1 MSKDLFNRYIWL
13 ADTIYRAGKITFEE
27 ITEKWNKSALN
38 SGEELTLRT
47 FHNHRNAVETLF
59 DIDIE
64 CTKSGGYYYYIKNS
78 DDLENSGV
86 KQWMLSSLTVRNLIN
101 ESAGLKDRILFEEM
115 PSGKEY
121 LSPIIEAMKEN
132 IVLDVHY
139 QSFKADE
146 PKSYIIE
153 PYCVKVFKQR
163 WYLIG
168 RDVAKNQVHI
178 YGLDRIHKINYTKL
192 KFKYPPRFNPKEFFD
207 TCFGITV
214 EDGLR
219 ANIIQLKV
227 DAMEA
232 KYFRALPLHHS
243 QKEIQTTDEY
253 SVFEYLIKPTYD
265 FIQEILS
272 HADKV
277 EVLSPSFVRD
287 VVAAYAGR
295 MADIY
300 FDSYDE
306 DEDVDDAG
314 AEGENTDNTN
324 E

>member
-1 MSKDLFNRYIWL
+1 MAKDLFNRYIWL

-78 DDLENSGV
+78 DDLDNSGV

-153 PYCVKVFKQR
+153 PYCVKIFKQR

-192 KFKYPPRFNPKEFFD
+192 KFKYPPRFNPKEFL
-207 TCFGITV
+207 IHAL
-214 EDGLR
+214 ELR
-219 ANIIQLKV
+219 LKTACVPILFSLKWMQWRPNILGHYLCIIPRRR
-227 DAMEA
+227 
-232 KYFRALPLHHS
+232 FRLQMSILYLSILLSQHS
-243 QKEIQTTDEY
+243 TLFRR
-253 SVFEYLIKPTYD
+253 SYLMQI
-265 FIQEILS
+265 
-272 HADKV
+272 
-277 EVLSPSFVRD
+277 R
-287 VVAAYAGR
+287 
-295 MADIY
+295 
-300 FDSYDE
+300 
-306 DEDVDDAG
+306 
-314 AEGENTDNTN
+314 
-324 E
+324 